1 MMNDRKRQVIA
12 VAKELFIKNGVIATS
27 VQDIIDESQISKGTF
42 YNYFSSKNAC
52 LIAILEQGNEETS
65 LRRQEILSGQ
75 SISDKEILTKQI
87 SIHML
92 VNREH
97 NLIPIFQAIHFSGDQ
112 DLKAAVK
119 RYQLAELAW
128 LTGRLVD
135 IYGEE
140 SAVAA
145 SDCAVMMY
153 GIIQHLMHIGKNLV
167 KQDIAPTDLVDFA
180 MRRIDSIMADMVY
193 SKDTI
198 LEQDVFLKAHINTKI
213 YTKHELV
220 AQLTKF
226 NQVVKNEGKSDH
238 DQLIE
243 FMIDE
248 IQTKSPRISIIESV
262 NRSFREAFTNTGHE
276 HQAKELSAN
285 IWRYID
291 TIKK

>member
-1 MMNDRKRQVIA
+1 MNDRKRQVIA
-12 VAKELFIKNGVIATS
+12 IAKELFIKNGVIATS

-42 YNYFSSKNAC
+42 YNYFPSKNAC
-52 LIAILEQGNEETS
+52 LIAILEQGNKETS

-75 SISDKEILTKQI
+75 NISDKEILAKQI
-87 SIHML
+87 SIHM
-92 VNREH
+92 VINREH

-119 RYQLAELAW
+119 RYQLEELAW
-128 LTGRLVD
+128 LTGRLID
-135 IYGEE
+135 IYGEK
-140 SAVAA
+140 SATAA

-153 GIIQHLMHIGKNLV
+153 GIVQHLVHIGKNFS
-167 KQDIAPTDLVDFA
+167 KQDIVPTDLIDFA
-180 MRRIDSIMADMVY
+180 LRRVDAMMADMIY
-193 SKDTI
+193 TKDTF
-198 LEQDVFLKAHINTKI
+198 LDQDVFLKAHINTQT
-213 YTKHELV
+213 YTKQELV

-226 NQVVKNEGKSDH
+226 NQVVKNEAKSDH
-238 DQLIE
+238 NQFIQ

-248 IQTKSPRISIIESV
+248 IQTNSPRFSIIESV
-262 NRSFREAFTNTGHE
+262 NRSFRKAFTNTGHE